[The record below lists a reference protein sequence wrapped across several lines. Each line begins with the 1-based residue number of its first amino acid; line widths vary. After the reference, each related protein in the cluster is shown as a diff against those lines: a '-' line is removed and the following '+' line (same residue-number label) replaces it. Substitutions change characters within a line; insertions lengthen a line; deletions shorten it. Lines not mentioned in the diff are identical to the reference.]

1 MLGNSAPKNPKNWKH
16 SSLPHIFWW
25 VTQEKKQ
32 TCRFILVS
40 TELCIWGSYN
50 IALHCNNFHNK
61 LQKNLGKCDQYHETN
76 ASVRSTVGI
85 CFHVEYTKRAWLH
98 LLQSHSRDI
107 SFRLFQF
114 KHQLLSQSDFS
125 PTDPPIHFH
134 KLNLPNSFDLHENT
148 LSYICTV
155 QPSAERN
162 HFSSRM
168 RLPLH
173 FWFGFIQWNTWSP
186 LQNTVFTVP
195 SRYSLLLSCAEWIS
209 LWPSLKNTSLS
220 LYLLSWKK

>member
-148 LSYICTV
+148 LTYICTV
-155 QPSAERN
+155 QPSAGRN

-168 RLPLH
+168 RLP
-173 FWFGFIQWNTWSP
+173 S
-186 LQNTVFTVP
+186 
-195 SRYSLLLSCAEWIS
+195 SLLIWLHPMEYLVSLAEHSFHSAIQV
-209 LWPSLKNTSLS
+209 LPSPELCRVNFPLTITEEH
-220 LYLLSWKK
+220 